1 MRSTLIAL
9 TLLIAV
15 FGLTPLAAPTEGI
28 FESESYLHGEAGLIA
43 PIDRG
48 ESMNQTVTV
57 PLALFDGNNW
67 YRTTVEK
74 NTDVS
79 GVAPDFEKDYLV
91 GEGGLVNPIESSME
105 R

>member
-1 MRSTLIAL
+1 MKSTLIAL
-9 TLLIAV
+9 TLLVAV
-15 FGLTPLAAPTEGI
+15 LGLAPTAISSESI
-28 FESESYLHGEAGLIA
+28 FDSSSYLHGEAGVIA
-43 PIDRG
+43 PVDRG
-48 ESMNQTVTV
+48 ESINQTVSV
-57 PLALFDGNNW
+57 PIALFDGNNW